1 MPTHISFNNSEDNS
15 DSSVSKPNK
24 AHTHTHPH
32 EHPIGGNPPGYTR
45 DPQNS
50 PALSYNWDEERLNVP
65 SKRDERSS
73 SNKNNTTNRV
83 YTHNNDSS
91 NSYLDD
97 YTSYTDDDPDDK
109 QNPFSST
116 NDITRHNE
124 DDTLAEDSELADGE
138 YDSNEGPSRRVSN
151 RLSKPFHQLGDRIH
165 EGFETLTRSN
175 TKMKRNRW
183 GTQHNAK
190 GRPKRSKS
198 IFNRKHSIRQHS
210 GNQGKMND
218 KPVKGPRTIYFNQV
232 LPPSAVNPDTGFPME
247 DYPRN
252 KIRTTKYTPLTFIP
266 KNLFYQFRNV
276 ANIYFLLIL
285 ILGVSIERWMDTRD
299 IHAAQLVSAAQ
310 TMSLYSHRRNRHSH
324 STSNTNAVLP
334 HFRCA
339 VTGTGNATSNR
350 DYRHHSR
357 QRCD

>member
-1 MPTHISFNNSEDNS
+1 MPTHISFNNNSEDNS

-65 SKRDERSS
+65 PKGGGRKDGDKDNAQSKTS
-73 SNKNNTTNRV
+73 RV

-124 DDTLAEDSELADGE
+124 DDTLADSELADGE

-232 LPPSAVNPDTGFPME
+232 LPPSAVNPETGFPME

-285 ILGVSIERWMDTRD
+285 ILGVSITEDR
-299 IHAAQLVSAAQ
+299 Q
-310 TMSLYSHRRNRHSH
+310 TDRPHTANIF
-324 STSNTNAVLP
+324 TNTVLP
-334 HFRCA
+334 HLWCA
-339 VTGTGNATSNR
+339 VTRTGHATS
-350 DYRHHSR
+350 YRHHRHHGR
-357 QRCD
+357 QGCD